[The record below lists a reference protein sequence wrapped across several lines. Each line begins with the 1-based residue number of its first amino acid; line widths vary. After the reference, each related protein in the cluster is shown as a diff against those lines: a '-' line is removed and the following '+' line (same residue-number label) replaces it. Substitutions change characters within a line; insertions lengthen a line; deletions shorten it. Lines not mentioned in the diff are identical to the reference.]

1 MTSHRLSHSWDLSFG
16 EARRLQETL
25 AHQIRL
31 SFPQKTIRLIAGA
44 DVSFNKFSPVL
55 FAGVVVLSFPD
66 LLLVEERWTIQRTA
80 FPYVPGYL
88 SFREAPAVIAAFEK
102 VKSRPDVMILDGQGI
117 AHPRGLGLASHVGL
131 LLGFP
136 TVGCA
141 KSLLVGKHIPVPPE
155 KGASVPLIF
164 KEKEVGKVLRT
175 RTNVKP
181 VFVSPGH
188 MMDIKHAA
196 EFVLRCCPRYRL
208 PEPTRQAHFL
218 VNRIREEHKGSHA
231 EV

>member
-1 MTSHRLSHSWDLSFG
+1 
-16 EARRLQETL
+16 
-25 AHQIRL
+25 
-31 SFPQKTIRLIAGA
+31 
-44 DVSFNKFSPVL
+44 
-55 FAGVVVLSFPD
+55 
-66 LLLVEERWTIQRTA
+66 
-80 FPYVPGYL
+80 VPGYL

-131 LLGFP
+131 LLGLP

-141 KSLLVGKHIPVPPE
+141 KSLLVGEHIPVPPE
-155 KGASVPLIF
+155 KGASAPLIY

-208 PEPTRQAHFL
+208 PEPTRQAHHL
-218 VNRIREEHKGSHA
+218 VNRIREEHKGFHA